1 MVYVGFWLRV
11 VALIIDSIIL
21 GIITTVI
28 PAMTEAAADLYLL
41 IYPLIGASYFVGFW
55 TWRGQTPGKM
65 AVGICVVRSDGSP
78 IGLGIALLRYV
89 GYHVS
94 AILFFIGY
102 LMIVWDGKKQ
112 GLHDKIAGTC
122 VTKALKAR
130 VTLFAKDTPSEIIIK
145 MPWWFRV
152 IAWAELLLGAG
163 FFTGYLPAILADPN
177 SETLIPAGFGLL
189 FILLGI
195 WMVGMTTKVTFNQ
208 PPGYMTVTRGHI
220 PVFLWFLRTRVV
232 ISREEARS
240 VVVGSVQRSVGEY
253 GGTKTAYDVMVV
265 TTSGKEVKLYDGG
278 WKRDKADYLA
288 KRILEFSQR

>member
-152 IAWAELLLGAG
+152 IAWG
-163 FFTGYLPAILADPN
+163 
-177 SETLIPAGFGLL
+177 GLL
-189 FILLGI
+189 FGLFILVANLPAMRAISYSEEFIPAVFGVIFTLLGI
-195 WMVGMTTKVTFNQ
+195 WIVGMTTKVKFDK

-220 PVFLWFLRTRVV
+220 PVFLWSLRKKRV
-232 ISREEARS
+232 SREEARS
-240 VVVGSVQRSVGEY
+240 VFVGSVLHEY
-253 GGTKTAYDVMVV
+253 WWRERTAYEVMVV
-265 TTSGKEVKLYDGG
+265 TKSGKEVKLCDAG
-278 WKRDKADYLA
+278 WKRDKADYLV